1 MGVLRDGFYSGV
13 VAAFLLLMLL
23 SATGAVAT

>member
-13 VAAFLLLMLL
+13 VGALLLLMLL
-23 SATGAVAT
+23 SGAGAVAT